1 MSVAMTE
8 TKVHVGDETISE
20 SKEANDAFAVPGA
33 VHGGDATGS
42 SPTTATTGRQVTA
55 ASPRGLCCKR
65 WCNKGAV
72 SNYITACF
80 MVLGIA
86 LCAAFPTSVP
96 CRYVLSFGL
105 FGFAGGVTNWLAIL
119 MLFDRVPFL
128 IGSGVIPRR
137 FKEIRATVKET
148 IMDTFFDKEYLEA
161 YLQERAKGVMSS
173 LDLGG
178 RIKKALEADDV
189 DALMVQKL
197 EEVRLGGNGAAAG
210 AVGTAEEEVVCGCV
224 CRRVGV
230 LVRVRVRVVP
240 VCVCVGAVGVKG
252 CYTRQRQALVCRGD
266 VLGFLSHI
274 C

>member
-8 TKVHVGDETISE
+8 TKVHVGDEIISE
-20 SKEANDAFAVPGA
+20 SKGANDAFAVPGA
-33 VHGGDATGS
+33 VHSGDATGS
-42 SPTTATTGRQVTA
+42 SPTTATTTGRQVTA
-55 ASPRGLCCKR
+55 SSPRGVCCKR

-148 IMDTFFDKEYLEA
+148 IMDTFFDKEYLES

-197 EEVRLGGNGAAAG
+197 EEVRLGGKSGAAG
-210 AVGTAEEEVVCGCV
+210 AAEEG
-224 CRRVGV
+224 VGE
-230 LVRVRVRVVP
+230 
-240 VCVCVGAVGVKG
+240 VGVKG
-252 CYTRQRQALVCRGD
+252 CYPHQRQAMRCRGD
-266 VLGFLSHI
+266 VLGFLSPI

>member
-137 FKEIRATVKET
+137 FKELRATVKET

-161 YLQERAKGVMSS
+161 YLQEHLLGPLKMADTSFAVPPSKRGRFADVYMRAGQAPGMLSLGASKGADSGLANITTAGWQ
-173 LDLGG
+173 LDRL
-178 RIKKALEADDV
+178 RPRHALTHPPPTV
-189 DALMVQKL
+189 TL
-197 EEVRLGGNGAAAG
+197 
-210 AVGTAEEEVVCGCV
+210 TASRFHV
-224 CRRVGV
+224 
-230 LVRVRVRVVP
+230 
-240 VCVCVGAVGVKG
+240 
-252 CYTRQRQALVCRGD
+252 
-266 VLGFLSHI
+266 
-274 C
+274 